1 MDFVKNYFRDLKHSF
16 KARTV
21 GDFLVFAA
29 SVLMLI
35 ELILYLTSS
44 RTSFDPNYSP
54 SAIVGMA
61 IALVCGIASIIA
73 PLKALGFGVYLG
85 SLFGLIHYVVSQI
98 NLIANIIYGVDGS
111 TFPPAFFV
119 TIVCAVLTTGL
130 SLAGAILIKTDK
142 RKERIEALKE
152 AA

>member
-1 MDFVKNYFRDLKHSF
+1 MDAIKNYFKDLKHSF
-16 KARTV
+16 KARTI
-21 GDFLVFAA
+21 GDYLVFAA
-29 SVLMLI
+29 TVLMLI
-35 ELILYLTSS
+35 EFILYLTSS

-54 SAIVGMA
+54 SAIVGMTV
-61 IALVCGIASIIA
+61 ALVCGLASVII

-85 SLFGLIHYVVSQI
+85 SLFGFIHYIVSQI

-111 TFPPAFFV
+111 TFPAAFFV
-119 TIVCAVLTTGL
+119 TIACAVLTTGL

-142 RKERIEALKE
+142 RKERIAALKE